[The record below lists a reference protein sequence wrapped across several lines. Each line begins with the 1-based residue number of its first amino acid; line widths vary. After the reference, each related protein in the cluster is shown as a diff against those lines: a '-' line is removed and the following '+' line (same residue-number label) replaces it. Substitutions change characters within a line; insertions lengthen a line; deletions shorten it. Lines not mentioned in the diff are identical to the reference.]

1 MLRKYSLEI
10 LLALSIVL
18 LIGQLAWPSAVRWWR
33 LPAPGRTGFDHFDS
47 SGSVAAGYAVHLPT
61 RYEADDIDWPLL
73 VFLHGAGE
81 NGNDPTTLREYR
93 GIGRDKELPAIVAAP
108 QCLPGTGW
116 EPESVVAFIEHV
128 ASKYRADRSRIYL
141 IGTRMGGYG
150 TWHTAAVHPELF
162 AAIVPIC
169 GGGDP
174 EQAASLA
181 NMPIWAFH
189 GANDDVVPLTQSER
203 MVEAIREA
211 GGKPR
216 FTVLPDAGHAI
227 GESTY
232 RRSELWE
239 WLFKQ
244 RNTSSRGDADLIK
257 IPSVE

>member
-18 LIGQLAWPSAVRWWR
+18 LLGQLAWPSALRWWR

-47 SGSVAAGYAVHLPT
+47 SGSVAAGYAVHLPA
-61 RYEADDIDWPLL
+61 RYGADDIDWPLV

-81 NGNDPTTLREYR
+81 NGNEPTTLREFR
-93 GIGRDKELPAIVAAP
+93 GIGRDKELEAIVAAP
-108 QCLPGTGW
+108 QCLPRTGW
-116 EPESVVAFIEHV
+116 EPDSVAAFVEHI
-128 ASKYRADRSRIYL
+128 AAKYRVDRSRTYL
-141 IGTRMGGYG
+141 MGTSMGGYG
-150 TWHTAAVHPELF
+150 TWRTAASHPELF

-189 GANDDVVPLTQSER
+189 GAKDDVVPLAQSER
-203 MVEAIREA
+203 MIEAVRA
-211 GGKPR
+211 VGGKPL
-216 FTVLPDAGHAI
+216 FTVLPNAGHTI

-232 RRSELWE
+232 RRDELWK
-239 WLFKQ
+239 WLFEQ
-244 RNTSSRGDADLIK
+244 RATSSHGDADQIR
-257 IPSVE
+257 IPSVD